1 MIVLQANLWGA
12 NGGDEG
18 ANGSK
23 GARMAKERRERLG
36 GHARLEAPPH
46 AGRAGGMHLT
56 PRGNKRAPRGINE
69 PLRDIYEPHGT

>member
-36 GHARLEAPPH
+36 GHARLE
-46 AGRAGGMHLT
+46 GGGDAL
-56 PRGNKRAPRGINE
+56 
-69 PLRDIYEPHGT
+69 DS